1 MNSTWITDRIGK
13 QVYLHILATEKY
25 KMVSVFAQL
34 ESELLRDRA
43 TKLALLPQVLMRG
56 TKRYPETTALIRAF
70 DDLYGAAIGAR
81 VNKHGDRQ
89 TVEFTMQV
97 PHEGYLTS
105 ADGLFAS
112 AMQLFAEVIFDPK
125 TEDGVFSKSD
135 VDAEVVLHAQ
145 RIENLVNDK
154 IAYAGERCVQEMCQ
168 GEPFGI
174 ARLGY
179 VEDLPAVT
187 PTALYTTYK
196 ELLESSALHIYI
208 VGPVDAQMVK
218 ETCSREFG
226 RFMNDQFAEH
236 LITTVSSADL
246 SRQMSDKAERVVIE
260 EMEVSQG
267 KLNVGLRAQSSYEK
281 DDYPALVVYN
291 GILGG
296 FPHSKLFINVR
307 EKSSLAYYASSRLEG
322 LKGLLFIQ
330 SGIQMSNFE
339 RAKDIIKQQLEDMRK
354 GLITDDE
361 LNFTKKGLINQYLQ
375 SDDQPFT
382 GAVLQMYSRFTGR
395 ERSVTQLIEDVR
407 KVTKEDVVA
416 VAQGITSELVYF
428 LRDKEVSQDESQDL

>member
-1 MNSTWITDRIGK
+1 
-13 QVYLHILATEKY
+13 
-25 KMVSVFAQL
+25 
-34 ESELLRDRA
+34 
-43 TKLALLPQVLMRG
+43 
-56 TKRYPETTALIRAF
+56 
-70 DDLYGAAIGAR
+70 
-81 VNKHGDRQ
+81 
-89 TVEFTMQV
+89 
-97 PHEGYLTS
+97 
-105 ADGLFAS
+105 
-112 AMQLFAEVIFDPK
+112 
-125 TEDGVFSKSD
+125 
-135 VDAEVVLHAQ
+135 
-145 RIENLVNDK
+145 
-154 IAYAGERCVQEMCQ
+154 MCQ

-187 PTALYTTYK
+187 PTALYTTYQ

-208 VGPVDAQMVK
+208 VGPVDEQMVK

-246 SRQMSDKAERVVIE
+246 SRQMSDKTERVVIE